1 MWRPRYRPNTHVG
14 QPQGFKVTP
23 QGLLLTPRARGPH
36 PWKRGAFGA
45 PRARMHQRWRL
56 EGREWDVGHRVG
68 VSPGSGPRAGSP
80 SVVRIH
86 KVPTLERLDPRE
98 QCAPRHP
105 PPSKTPQDM

>member
-14 QPQGFKVTP
+14 QPQGFKVIP

-45 PRARMHQRWRL
+45 PRARRHQRWRL

-68 VSPGSGPRAGSP
+68 VSPGSGQSRVSKCGENPQGANAGAIGPKRAVCPKAPSP
-80 SVVRIH
+80 
-86 KVPTLERLDPRE
+86 K
-98 QCAPRHP
+98 
-105 PPSKTPQDM
+105 